1 MFNIKIVNQFR
12 YSGILKNTD
21 AKQEWVINHNHTSS
35 EIKDLSS
42 ALLQIYTIGEVTFL
56 DLGEKKIEGYPYPT
70 EKYGLLIRCHSTEVY
85 YRFDQQGD
93 IVLTIDGLG
102 CYNVEIKN
110 GTAVEIKLP
119 ELTIKN

>member
-21 AKQEWVINHNHTSS
+21 AKGEWVINYNHTSS
-35 EIKDLSS
+35 EIKNLTS
-42 ALLQIYTIGEVTFL
+42 ALLQIYTIGDVSLL

-85 YRFDQQGD
+85 YRYEQQGD
-93 IVLTIDGLG
+93 IVLTIDELG
-102 CYNVEIKN
+102 CYNIEVKN
-110 GTAVEIKLP
+110 GTAIHIKLP

>member
-12 YSGILKNTD
+12 YSGILKNTE
-21 AKQEWVINHNHTSS
+21 AKKEWVINHHYTSS

-93 IVLTIDGLG
+93 IVLTIDELG